1 MYLSQSPEGLDVAP
15 LPTMRDCA
23 LPTERS
29 LGKLMSR
36 EKWGHAS
43 SLSPCPGLAEVV
55 AGDLTGLSDT
65 NWSCVMC
72 SRMILLFQGV
82 WTTLHCGTFNLTHP
96 LILWSE
102 LSFSKLDAR
111 QRKNFWTWHITPVHH
126 TPSLLCGTL
135 FLEKALD
142 RKLSKC
148 FCISYMQCLETH
160 RSCWTMAE
168 SCKVCNV

>member
-1 MYLSQSPEGLDVAP
+1 MCLPTKLWFVLLALYSMYLSQSPEGLDVAP

-111 QRKNFWTWHITPVHH
+111 QRKRIFGLDISLQCITLPHCCVAHCFWKR
-126 TPSLLCGTL
+126 L
-135 FLEKALD
+135 
-142 RKLSKC
+142 
-148 FCISYMQCLETH
+148 
-160 RSCWTMAE
+160 
-168 SCKVCNV
+168 